1 MARKPYGIFRPL
13 TQAQFGS
20 RSLPD
25 YWLLIHVHISQFTQF
40 SLHLV
45 SVVQDL
51 DQQSIVVCPFT
62 KTSIRGET
70 SGGVACEQALC
81 LGKGE
86 TESRGVCSPFI
97 KQRACS
103 QVSGGVAKCQLFS
116 QATKIQV
123 EKPGGW
129 TLTVSRRGGF
139 SSP

>member
-1 MARKPYGIFRPL
+1 MARKPNGIFRPL
-13 TQAQFGS
+13 KQAQFGS

-25 YWLLIHVHISQFTQF
+25 YWLLIHIHISQFTQF

-51 DQQSIVVCPFT
+51 DQQSVVVCPFT
-62 KTSIRGET
+62 KTSIRGKT
-70 SGGVACEQALC
+70 SGGIACEQALC

-86 TESRGVCSPFI
+86 TESRGICSPFL
-97 KQRACS
+97 QTESLFTGQWWRR
-103 QVSGGVAKCQLFS
+103 CQLFS

-129 TLTVSRRGGF
+129 TITISRRGG
-139 SSP
+139 SSSL